1 MRLRE
6 GREEAMRALLLV
18 NAAHQVLQ
26 WLVFDEQK
34 RRWLMPV
41 RLEWKKWKNQ
51 GDKMRNNRQ
60 LLQHLHHVLNVH
72 AHHSEHCN
80 QWHHAR
86 QNCAL
91 FLCY

>member
-6 GREEAMRALLLV
+6 GREEAMRPLLQV

-41 RLEWKKWKNQ
+41 RLEWS
-51 GDKMRNNRQ
+51 
-60 LLQHLHHVLNVH
+60 
-72 AHHSEHCN
+72 AI
-80 QWHHAR
+80 
-86 QNCAL
+86 
-91 FLCY
+91 